1 MRERGVARWRD
12 GAPVSRRGAARS
24 RLRPPLDQSRRR
36 QRVQTRGR
44 RPARCAR
51 ADLRV
56 AVGGSSVARGGVRRE
71 RVAQRARARGH
82 VCANDRPARSQSAR
96 RMARVAARRGLGR
109 ARGTDRHGNPGMNAR
124 TWATREPITPE
135 FERAWRER
143 LSRTPHA
150 HFGFDPAFLR
160 WEADHGRAAL
170 AALVEEGPGRGALVL
185 REQGGGR
192 VSGFPWR
199 WEAVIE
205 DAGRISATGL
215 TAAECDWLFG
225 AAVTLAQG
233 RRLHCYLPE
242 SKGDNG
248 AGFPAGSTLLRSLDL
263 TDEQMLMTM
272 DVNKRRAVKRAQREG
287 FTVVPATTHEQFLAF
302 ARLQLETEKRRGQE
316 SGVISELP
324 PEPGESWR
332 EWELPW
338 MLLLVA
344 VKGGRQRCR

>member
-1 MRERGVARWRD
+1 
-12 GAPVSRRGAARS
+12 
-24 RLRPPLDQSRRR
+24 
-36 QRVQTRGR
+36 
-44 RPARCAR
+44 
-51 ADLRV
+51 
-56 AVGGSSVARGGVRRE
+56 
-71 RVAQRARARGH
+71 
-82 VCANDRPARSQSAR
+82 
-96 RMARVAARRGLGR
+96 
-109 ARGTDRHGNPGMNAR
+109 MNAR
-124 TWATREPITPE
+124 TWPTREPIAPE

-160 WEADHGRAAL
+160 WEADHGRSAL

-205 DAGRISATGL
+205 DAGRTSAQGL

-225 AAVTLAQG
+225 AAVTLAGG

-242 SKGDNG
+242 SIGNGG
-248 AGFPAGSTLLRSLDL
+248 AGFLAGTTLLRSLDL

-287 FTVVPATTHEQFLAF
+287 FSVVPATTHEQFLAF
-302 ARLQLETEKRRGQE
+302 ARLQQETEKRRGQE
-316 SGVISELP
+316 SGTIAAAP

-344 VKGGRQRCR
+344 VKDGEIACGSGYGIWPGGMMDYRANASTLEGKKLGANALLAYEAMRLGRSRGCRWMNWGGATDFKRELGGERVDVTCRLGGGVLWALPNRITVSLRRARPVVASWLRGKKPAVTGRSA